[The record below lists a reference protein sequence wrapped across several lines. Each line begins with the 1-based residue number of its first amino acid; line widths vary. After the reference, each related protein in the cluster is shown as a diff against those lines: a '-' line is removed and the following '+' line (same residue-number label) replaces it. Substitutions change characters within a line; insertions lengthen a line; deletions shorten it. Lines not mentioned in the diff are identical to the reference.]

1 MKHTNLDEW
10 KKAVTE
16 RDYTVKQ
23 TQGYE
28 HFEALD
34 GDRVVGT
41 WVADHG
47 HLDDPEPETESPL
60 VDESGEPLNADPSVP
75 ENNVTEVQS

>member
-10 KKAVTE
+10 TKAATD
-16 RDYTVKQ
+16 RGHQVKQ

-41 WVADHG
+41 WVTDHG
-47 HLDDPEPETESPL
+47 HLDEPAPAPLVSASGQDPIVPET
-60 VDESGEPLNADPSVP
+60 
-75 ENNVTEVQS
+75 NVTEVQK